1 MVLENPMD
9 PNRTMMKLTARK
21 RPVTR
26 KEALDALEALL
37 PNVPKCMYVQRSERH
52 TGRPCSRCA
61 AVCLLARTKR
71 GVVSQ

>member
-37 PNVPKCMYVQRSERH
+37 PDIPRCMYAQRRESH
-52 TGRPCSRCA
+52 TGRPCARCA
-61 AVCLLARTKR
+61 AVCLLSRAKR
-71 GVVSQ
+71 KLSQ